1 LLKLSHMTRR
11 VYFNTEQ
18 TTTVV
23 RKGYIEIDEDF
34 TQVYESFSYIAIKI
48 HSGNS
53 WKLLFWML
61 SNSSQEN
68 GIQVSNRSFEKFN
81 KFIQDSGA
89 DVVSKPTYYRCIKEL
104 VESGAITQVGKGHY
118 YMNPYAFWKEDKSKR
133 INFITDELKDGS
145 SLSFNPSRR
154 ISL

>member
-1 LLKLSHMTRR
+1 MTRR

-34 TQVYESFSYIAIKI
+34 TQVYESFSSIAIKI

-81 KFIQDSGA
+81 NFIKDSGA
-89 DVVSKPTYYRCIKEL
+89 DIISKPTYYRCVKEL
-104 VESGAITQVGKGHY
+104 VEAGAITQVGKGHY
-118 YMNPYAFWKEDKSKR
+118 YMNPYAFWKDDKNKR
-133 INFITDELKDGS
+133 ITFITDEIKDGGS
-145 SLSFNPSRR
+145 ISCNPSLKRL
-154 ISL
+154 IS

>member
-1 LLKLSHMTRR
+1 MLKLSHMTRR

-68 GIQVSNRSFEKFN
+68 GIQVSNR
-81 KFIQDSGA
+81 
-89 DVVSKPTYYRCIKEL
+89 
-104 VESGAITQVGKGHY
+104 
-118 YMNPYAFWKEDKSKR
+118 
-133 INFITDELKDGS
+133 
-145 SLSFNPSRR
+145 
-154 ISL
+154 